1 MSIRIATEA
10 DLPRLL
16 AIYGPYVE
24 NTTVS
29 FEYEVPTLDAFLTRF
44 RKITEQFP
52 WLVWEE
58 DGTVLGYAYACAPF
72 DRAAYQ
78 WCAEPSIYL
87 MPEAQGK
94 GIGKR
99 LYEAL
104 EEILTAQG
112 YRLSYAI
119 ITSENAGSRRFH
131 ERMGYTFLAEYPR
144 CGYKFGR
151 WLGVVWM
158 EKRLDFVESISDFPA
173 DWMSIVENDRKLND
187 ILAKIPLSE

>member
-1 MSIRIATEA
+1 MIRIATEA
-10 DLPRLL
+10 DAPRIL
-16 AIYGPYVE
+16 AIYAPYIL
-24 NTTVS
+24 NTTYS
-29 FEYEVPTLDAFLTRF
+29 FEYTVPTEEEFLGRF
-44 RKITEQFP
+44 RQITLRFP

-58 DGTVLGYAYACAPF
+58 DGEICGYVYGSAPF
-72 DRAAYQ
+72 ERAAYR
-78 WCAEPSIYL
+78 WCAERSVYL
-87 MPEAQGK
+87 LPEYRGK
-94 GIGKR
+94 GIGRK
-99 LYEAL
+99 LYLAA
-104 EEILTAQG
+104 EEILHRQG
-112 YRLSYAI
+112 YQVVYAI
-119 ITSENAGSRRFH
+119 ITSENAGSSRFH